1 MSMNWKIAQS
11 ICNKVMKNC
20 YNQTETRTP
29 WLLHRIKTDRP
40 NSEFPLRIA
49 WGGSFN
55 TGRTNGGSRHN
66 RLVSLNYTTSCNQ
79 TESNNVRFL
88 NFNTEQE
95 RYNAWQS
102 YLTKFARFCVML
114 DESTKL
120 APYMDDYSEP
130 WTDKRFKEHFG
141 LTDIEWQLI
150 DTVIK
155 D

>member
-1 MSMNWKIAQS
+1 MSMKWEIVKS
-11 ICNKVMKNC
+11 IFNKVTSKCPQGKMQQICTKIP
-20 YNQTETRTP
+20 QTDYALQIHYGVKMGVSNHNPNGVQIPVCATYELATRN
-29 WLLHRIKTDRP
+29 HIC
-40 NSEFPLRIA
+40 
-49 WGGSFN
+49 G
-55 TGRTNGGSRHN
+55 H
-66 RLVSLNYTTSCNQ
+66 
-79 TESNNVRFL
+79 VRFL

-102 YLTKFARFCVML
+102 YLTKFTRFCVML

-120 APYMDDYSEP
+120 APYMDDYTEP
-130 WTDKRFKEHFG
+130 WTDERFKQYFG

>member
-1 MSMNWKIAQS
+1 MDHSKIVVS
-11 ICNKVMKNC
+11 IWYKIKEKNPL
-20 YNQTETRTP
+20 Q
-29 WLLHRIKTDRP
+29 KF
-40 NSEFPLRIA
+40 NSILTKEPISNFPLRICIIRDTIHTPFGHHKT
-49 WGGSFN
+49 GGVIKIEDAFKI
-55 TGRTNGGSRHN
+55 
-66 RLVSLNYTTSCNQ
+66 VSKNYTTATNIKLAAG
-79 TESNNVRFL
+79 VKFL

-102 YLTKFARFCVML
+102 YLTKFARFCICM

-120 APYMDDYSEP
+120 APYMGDYTEP
-130 WTDKRFKEHFG
+130 WTDERFKQYFG